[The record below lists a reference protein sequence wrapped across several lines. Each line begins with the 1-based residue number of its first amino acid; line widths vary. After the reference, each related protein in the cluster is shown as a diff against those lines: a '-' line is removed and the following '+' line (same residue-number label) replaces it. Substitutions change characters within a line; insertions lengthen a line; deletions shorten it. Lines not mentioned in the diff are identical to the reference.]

1 MQYTPRLVPANAE
14 LHYAP
19 HSRMLLVPG
28 QTQFNPAKTPFGIRY
43 IAYACVWSCSILGRG
58 RAGRL
63 LLAPRI
69 LPGGLPVPDLGDGL
83 QRFCMPAFLTSA
95 STEEILIVNRI

>member
-1 MQYTPRLVPANAE
+1 
-14 LHYAP
+14 
-19 HSRMLLVPG
+19 MLLVLR

-43 IAYACVWSCSILGRG
+43 IAYACVWSCSILGGG

-69 LPGGLPVPDLGDGL
+69 LPRETLPVPDLGDGL